1 MGGNELVVLVRSGGA
16 FQPEGNRSLTHS
28 YSSSSPRPAVRMP
41 ESSFGAGG
49 AGPYPSRMHGRRSRI
64 EPLVECTRTNAAGE
78 TWRQTRRQVTSNSP
92 GKWWVLINTALAAPR
107 RETELAREARE
118 TARRADGPRPTA
130 TQPAPT
136 CPWSPWSSRAGRGP
150 WQSCN
155 SVLHQAAFEIHFWDQ
170 TYEVGR

>member
-78 TWRQTRRQVTSNSP
+78 TWRQTRSQTTSNSP
-92 GKWWVLINTALAAPR
+92 GKWWVLTALAAPR
-107 RETELAREARE
+107 RETELARGARE
-118 TARRADGPRPTA
+118 TARRADAPRPTA

-136 CPWSPWSSRAGRGP
+136 RPWSPCSSRPRGP
-150 WQSCN
+150 WRSRTCRH
-155 SVLHQAAFEIHFWDQ
+155 SLVLVHAYFP
-170 TYEVGR
+170 